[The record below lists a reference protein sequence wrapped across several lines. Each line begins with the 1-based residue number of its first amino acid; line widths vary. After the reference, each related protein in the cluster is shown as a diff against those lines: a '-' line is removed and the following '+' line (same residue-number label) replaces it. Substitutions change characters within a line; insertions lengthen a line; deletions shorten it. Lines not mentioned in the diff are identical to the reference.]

1 MPSRTVILLLGV
13 LFTLTSVSAQDK
25 AKLKALIIDG
35 QNNHGIWPKTT
46 VMMKLYLEQ
55 TELFS
60 VDVERTVFTWQG
72 DDLIPQ
78 WPGHYQLWLACC
90 SVA

>member
-35 QNNHGIWPKTT
+35 QNNHD
-46 VMMKLYLEQ
+46 LDDHLALSSY
-55 TELFS
+55 
-60 VDVERTVFTWQG
+60 FT
-72 DDLIPQ
+72 LPV
-78 WPGHYQLWLACC
+78 LR
-90 SVA
+90 